1 MEIEIGLFVKGHSR
15 LPQQPNRT
23 SFANS
28 MQVAFDQVS
37 VDRCG
42 GFSFEAQQDGAIATV
57 SSPGGSQRPVQVDLD
72 AFDLQQQPV
81 SGQSLGKLA
90 KQPSWGRRCES

>member
-1 MEIEIGLFVKGHSR
+1 MR
-15 LPQQPNRT
+15 
-23 SFANS
+23 
-28 MQVAFDQVS
+28 
-37 VDRCG
+37 

-90 KQPSWGRRCES
+90 GSLHGADGVRARGANTDFENVENASGHRVEVVRVDDAP